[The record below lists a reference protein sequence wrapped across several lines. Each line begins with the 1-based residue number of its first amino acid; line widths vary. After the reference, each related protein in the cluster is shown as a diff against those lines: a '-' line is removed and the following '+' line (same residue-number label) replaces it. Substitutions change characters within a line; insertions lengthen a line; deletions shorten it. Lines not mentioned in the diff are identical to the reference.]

1 VCITQGFR
9 CIAFGDFPQRSKR
22 SFGLPSI
29 SRLFQRI
36 LLQKGAAG
44 VGLAANSAMVFTSM
58 LLFIIDFIACFCY

>member
-44 VGLAANSAMVFTSM
+44 VGLAATVCDGFH
-58 LLFIIDFIACFCY
+58 IDVAVYY